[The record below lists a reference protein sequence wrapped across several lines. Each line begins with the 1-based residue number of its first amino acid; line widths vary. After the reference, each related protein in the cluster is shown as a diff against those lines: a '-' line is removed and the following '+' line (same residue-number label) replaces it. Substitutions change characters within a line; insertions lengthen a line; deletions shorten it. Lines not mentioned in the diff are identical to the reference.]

1 MDRVGRGVHG
11 SAALTADDRS
21 KLNNVPA
28 DTATEIA
35 AKEDA
40 FSKNSG
46 FNLALASNAEAEG
59 GVATDKVMSPFLTAL
74 AIAAQSSGGTLGQAP
89 VRNISSADSVSN
101 ADWGKKITADMSGG
115 TYSLTIPP
123 GLTSERFLH
132 VELSGSNALTLV
144 EGAGVTILGNTVID
158 SLSGIITLFHTN
170 VQDTYQVY
178 ANDPV
183 LLANETAAISKAYS
197 IIETDLGAKSSGSLA
212 LSVESGYTQL
222 VINGGAFTLTPQAS
236 YSSIVLMVTNGG
248 AAGAINTS
256 AYDVVNGD
264 PLTTVDGDVFML
276 QSVVNSKIKILTVIA
291 KQ

>member
-1 MDRVGRGVHG
+1 
-11 SAALTADDRS
+11 
-21 KLNNVPA
+21 
-28 DTATEIA
+28 
-35 AKEDA
+35 
-40 FSKNSG
+40 
-46 FNLALASNAEAEG
+46 
-59 GVATDKVMSPFLTAL
+59 
-74 AIAAQSSGGTLGQAP
+74 
-89 VRNISSADSVSN
+89 
-101 ADWGKKITADMSGG
+101 
-115 TYSLTIPP
+115 
-123 GLTSERFLH
+123 

-264 PLTTVDGDVFML
+264 PLTAVDGDVFML